1 MYYCLASLQ
10 KVHAYILG
18 ESVGNCSD
26 QSIAGRGATQHKRAH
41 SHPCTSSLF
50 VVHRLSPMG
59 VASESSGAASFCWRR
74 SSSWRETETKDGWS
88 LSFGTRKSLVVFE
101 SGLVYVKAADR
112 IGQSF
117 IF

>member
-1 MYYCLASLQ
+1 
-10 KVHAYILG
+10 
-18 ESVGNCSD
+18 
-26 QSIAGRGATQHKRAH
+26 
-41 SHPCTSSLF
+41 
-50 VVHRLSPMG
+50 MG
-59 VASESSGAASFCWRR
+59 VASESSGAAGFCWRR

-117 IF
+117 ILTKEGEMKQTLSRYNLMITYLSARVMENIKKVKAFVVVIG